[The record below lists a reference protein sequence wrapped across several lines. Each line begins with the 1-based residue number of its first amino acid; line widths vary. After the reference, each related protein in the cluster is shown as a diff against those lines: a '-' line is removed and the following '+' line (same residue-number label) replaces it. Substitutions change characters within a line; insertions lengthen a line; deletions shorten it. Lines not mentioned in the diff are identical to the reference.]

1 MYVIGKDM
9 HDFCVELLIMH
20 DAYEEDWM
28 VKGHDV
34 FSDLT
39 WIGTLGLSYE
49 KRWC

>member
-20 DAYEEDWM
+20 MKRIEWLAICM
-28 VKGHDV
+28 KGHDV

-39 WIGTLGLSYE
+39 
-49 KRWC
+49 